1 MSESE
6 KHPPGTLFARAVDEV
21 AYGQLSADL
30 SEELANVV
38 KAVKRTG
45 GKGSLTLT
53 LTVKPRGRDSG
64 QVELSG
70 EVKPKIPQAPV
81 APSMLFATDEGDLV
95 RDNPAQATLPLNF
108 VNKKAANE

>member
-1 MSESE
+1 MSDPDEPASN
-6 KHPPGTLFARAVDEV
+6 LFAMAVNEV
-21 AYGQLSADL
+21 AYGQLAADL

-81 APSMLFATDEGDLV
+81 APSMMFATDEGDLL
-95 RDNPAQATLPLNF
+95 RENPAQAKLDLKF
-108 VNKKAANE
+108 VKKASNQ